1 MNGNWFNRV
10 TSWFKA
16 RVQIEKPYDT
26 LESLPDAVKKLPKHG
41 QEIYRAA
48 FNAAYA
54 EYGESRAHAIAWA
67 AVKTKYTQR
76 DGQWVAKAIEHW
88 FSWPQPVEGIPNE
101 DGSWFWRPKSVPA
114 ASTSDGPWLMFSTPL
129 AAPWVKLDRIAPFVK
144 VDEDKRLVYMV
155 VMEPGDPEHLDTQG
169 DFTKADEIEEACHDF
184 MNRYR
189 LGKAG
194 LGLQHE
200 RVIEGHIKESY
211 IAPQDLEIGGK
222 PVLKGSWV
230 MVAYVAEEEV
240 WKSVKSGELTGASIG
255 GVGERVAA

>member
-1 MNGNWFNRV
+1 MFEAAEWTHPNGHPRCIICGDEE
-10 TSWFKA
+10 T
-16 RVQIEKPYDT
+16 
-26 LESLPDAVKKLPKHG
+26 
-41 QEIYRAA
+41 
-48 FNAAYA
+48 
-54 EYGESRAHAIAWA
+54 
-67 AVKTKYTQR
+67 
-76 DGQWVAKAIEHW
+76 
-88 FSWPQPVEGIPNE
+88 E
-101 DGSWFWRPKSVPA
+101 DGKCPGLKAEPVRFGPGA
-114 ASTSDGPWLMFSTPL
+114 GASTRKAWIAFTSDQPWLKFSTPPT
-129 AAPWVKLDRIAPFVK
+129 APWVELDRIAPFVK
-144 VDEDKRLVYMV
+144 VDEEKRLVYMV

-255 GVGERVAA
+255 GVGERVPG

>member
-54 EYGESRAHAIAWA
+54 EYGEQRAHAIAWA
-67 AVKTKYTQR
+67 AVKTKYEQQ
-76 DGQWVAKAIEHW
+76 DGRWVAKA
-88 FSWPQPVEGIPNE
+88 E
-101 DGSWFWRPKSVPA
+101 DPA
-114 ASTSDGPWLMFSTPL
+114 WIRLPPGLVQA
-129 AAPWVKLDRIAPFVK
+129 WVKFDRLVPFVK

-155 VMEPGDPEHLDTQG
+155 VMEPGDPKHLDTQG

-184 MNRYR
+184 MNYYR

-200 RVIEGHIKESY
+200 RVVEGHIKQTY
-211 IAPQDLEIGGK
+211 IAPVDYEVEFRGK
-222 PVLKGSWV
+222 TQTVLKGSWV

>member
-67 AVKTKYTQR
+67 AVKTKYEQQ
-76 DGQWVAKAIEHW
+76 DGEWVAKSDE
-88 FSWPQPVEGIPNE
+88 VDEDGIRRALAWIALDMGEEPA
-101 DGSWFWRPKSVPA
+101 GSWFK
-114 ASTSDGPWLMFSTPL
+114 FSTPPT
-129 AAPWVKLDRIAPFVK
+129 APWVELDRIAPFVK
-144 VDEDKRLVYMV
+144 VDADKRLVYMV
-155 VMEPGDPEHLDTQG
+155 VMEPGDPKHLDTQG

-184 MNRYR
+184 MNYYR

-200 RVIEGHIKESY
+200 RVVEGHIKQTY
-211 IAPQDLEIGGK
+211 IAPVDYEVEFRGK
-222 PVLKGSWV
+222 TQIVLKGSWV

>member
-1 MNGNWFNRV
+1 MKHDAWFKRTGRRV
-10 TSWFKA
+10 VAWFKA

-54 EYGESRAHAIAWA
+54 EYGEQRAHAIAWA
-67 AVKTKYTQR
+67 AVKTKYEQQ
-76 DGQWVAKAIEHW
+76 DGRWVAKAED
-88 FSWPQPVEGIPNE
+88 PVWICLLPGP
-101 DGSWFWRPKSVPA
+101 D
-114 ASTSDGPWLMFSTPL
+114 TPWL
-129 AAPWVKLDRIAPFVK
+129 KLDRFVPFAK

-155 VMEPGDPEHLDTQG
+155 VMEPGDPKHLDTQG

-230 MVAYVAEEEV
+230 MVAYVAEGQHRRCGRE
-240 WKSVKSGELTGASIG
+240 G
-255 GVGERVAA
+255 GGMRKEPK